1 METRI
6 FKLDELNPAG
16 YNPRKDLKPD
26 DKQYQAIQNSIEQFG
41 FVEPLVVN
49 VHDGKN
55 MIVGGHQR
63 YKILKASG
71 VSTTEAVVVD
81 LDGQKEK
88 ALNIALNKI
97 DGEWDN
103 EKLQELFREFD
114 EEDVTDIGFTE
125 EEYEDLVKEYEDERQ
140 NVQESSQSGSEEADN
155 GDDDK
160 LPTEEKSGSKNGLNS
175 VFEIYLSFPSK
186 EAARKWLD
194 VHEIKKEFDDTRN
207 ITIDL
212 TEEPEEEDEE

>member
-26 DKQYQAIQNSIEQFG
+26 DKQYQDIQNSIEQFG

-63 YKILKASG
+63 FKILKASG

-81 LDGQKEK
+81 FDDQKEK

-103 EKLQELFREFD
+103 EKLQELFREFG
-114 EEDVTDIGFTE
+114 EEDVTEIGFTE
-125 EEYEDLVKEYEDERQ
+125 EEYKDLIKEYEDERQ
-140 NVQESSQSGSEEADN
+140 NVQESPHSASGEAYDS
-155 GDDDK
+155 DDDK
-160 LPTEEKSGSKNGLNS
+160 LPTEEKSASKNGLNR
-175 VFEIYLSFPSK
+175 VFEIYISFPSK
-186 EAARKWLD
+186 EAAQKWLN

>member
-26 DKQYQAIQNSIEQFG
+26 DKQYQDIQNSIEQFG

-63 YKILKASG
+63 FKILKASG

-81 LDGQKEK
+81 LDDQKEK

-103 EKLQELFREFD
+103 EKLQELFREFE

-125 EEYEDLVKEYEDERQ
+125 EEYKDLIKEYEDERQ
-140 NVQESSQSGSEEADN
+140 NVQESAHSASEEAYD
-155 GDDDK
+155 GEDDK
-160 LPTEEKSGSKNGLNS
+160 LPTEEKSASKNGLNS
-175 VFEIYLSFPSK
+175 VFEIYISFPSK
-186 EAARKWLD
+186 EAAQKWLN
-194 VHEIKKEFDDTRN
+194 VHGIKKEFDDTRN